1 MLGMRLGNSI
11 DAMHNLEK
19 LVQCIAAQR
28 TDSWRSLMRTDA
40 EQREASLRVA
50 SRCVE

>member
-28 TDSWRSLMRTDA
+28 TDSWRSFMRTDA
-40 EQREASLRVA
+40 EREASLRVA